1 VILTQQGLFI
11 SMAKFFSFAILLCF
25 FTSTVSAAPTPDL
38 WDIWDASDEESKLE
52 VSHAQWSAFLAKYA
66 PNIDSSTATRL
77 VSYSAVS
84 KEDHKH
90 LKAYIAML
98 SDLDPR
104 LLTRAEQFA
113 YWVNLYN
120 AITVDLI
127 LDNYPLKSITKLGG
141 FFSFG
146 PWDQDV
152 VTIVGKRI
160 TLNDIEHRILR
171 PIWKDKRIHYA
182 VNCASI
188 GCPNLYGQAFDS
200 SNLEYQLESAA
211 RMFINSAKGVQF
223 EQGTLVLSEIYNW
236 YAVDF
241 GDTESLKNHLLQYLE
256 GLTKEQLRSYSKD
269 ISYQYNWDLNE
280 QKQ

>member
-1 VILTQQGLFI
+1 
-11 SMAKFFSFAILLCF
+11 MAKFFSFAILLSF
-25 FTSTVSAAPTPDL
+25 FTSTGSAAPTPDL
-38 WDIWDASDEESKLE
+38 WGIWDASDEESKIE
-52 VSHAQWSAFLAKYA
+52 VSHIQWSAFLAKYA
-66 PNIDSSTATRL
+66 PNIDPSTATRL

-84 KEDHKH
+84 KEDHKD
-90 LKAYIAML
+90 LKAYIEML

-104 LLTRAEQFA
+104 LLTKAEQFA

-152 VTIVGKRI
+152 ITISGQRI

-188 GCPNLYGQAFDS
+188 GCPNLYGQAFDP
-200 SNLEYQLESAA
+200 SNLEHQLESAA
-211 RMFINSAKGVQF
+211 RMFINSTKGVQF
-223 EQGTLVLSEIYNW
+223 EQDTLVLSEIYDW

-241 GDTESLKNHLLQYLE
+241 GDRESLKNHLLQYLE
-256 GLTKEQLRSYSKD
+256 GATKEQLRSYSKD

-280 QKQ
+280 RKQ

>member
-1 VILTQQGLFI
+1 
-11 SMAKFFSFAILLCF
+11 MAKFFPFAILLLL
-25 FTSTVSAAPTPDL
+25 FTSTTGAAPKSDL
-38 WDIWDASDEESKLE
+38 WKVWDASDEESKLE
-52 VSHAQWSAFLAKYA
+52 VSHAQWSVFLAKYA
-66 PNIDSSTATRL
+66 SNIDPTTATRL
-77 VSYSAVS
+77 VRYSAVS
-84 KEDHKH
+84 KEDHKD

-98 SDLDPR
+98 SDLDPIS
-104 LLTRAEQFA
+104 LTKAEQFA

-127 LDNYPLKSITKLGG
+127 LDNYPVKSITKLGG

-152 VTIVGKRI
+152 VTISGKSI

-200 SNLEYQLESAA
+200 STLEHQLESAA
-211 RMFINSAKGVQF
+211 RTFINSAKGVQF
-223 EQGTLVLSEIYNW
+223 KQGTLILSEIYNW
-236 YAVDF
+236 YGVDF
-241 GDTESLKNHLLQYLE
+241 GNKESLKKHLLQYLE
-256 GLTKEQLRSYSKD
+256 NSRYEQLKSYSGD
-269 ISYQYNWDLNE
+269 IEYQYNWDLNE
-280 QKQ
+280 QK